1 MSRIGSK
8 LSPPQQRPP
17 PDIDPALQRLT
28 GAGQEALRKTIYSSD
43 SVDDLFGRRTR
54 EYTGTSPL
62 GKLQDPEADQDG
74 RQLFYPLD
82 LGEDDANHILLFKIY
97 NGYSEQYYQL
107 KRQVQ
112 ELERGQALLDELN
125 RDTAAL
131 DENIISAVQQKYNNL
146 VIDGRRMKVS
156 FLDGKFQAFEENR
169 GQVTFSD
176 EIESITGTY
185 LGNTMVPVVGE
196 RGQLDVLEDQA
207 GSFGRVGYRGTLGDF
222 AGLGV
227 GTDATNPTTLAA
239 SLSNRVRKAEVRQ
252 KETIALYM
260 PHKLNVAHFN
270 TYDTPE
276 FSVVKDVAALTEGN
290 VGGVAASLFRKG
302 AGVIDAL
309 GQITGTDVNAARAIA
324 AATGKVINPRR
335 ETLFVAPEL
344 RKFEFAFEF
353 APRNEKESLAIYDII
368 KAFKHH
374 AYPSRSIGKGFFFD
388 MPAEFELEFHSII
401 NGAAYENLWMNKIA
415 RCALVEINVDY
426 TAAGS
431 VSTFYNGAP
440 THINMTLT
448 FQEMELITQEF
459 VDRGY

>member
-1 MSRIGSK
+1 MS
-8 LSPPQQRPP
+8 QQP
-17 PDIDPALQRLT
+17 IDPALQRLT
-28 GAGQEALRKTIYSSD
+28 GAGQEALRKTIYSSE
-43 SVDDLFGRRTR
+43 SVDDLFGKKTR
-54 EYTGTSPL
+54 DYTGTSPL

-82 LGEDDANHILLFKIY
+82 LGENDANHILLFKIY

-107 KRQVQ
+107 KRKVQ

-131 DENIISAVQQKYNNL
+131 DEKTISALQQKYNNL

-156 FLDGKFQAFEENR
+156 FMDGKFQAFEETYAGF
-169 GQVTFSD
+169 GQVTFSK
-176 EIESITGTY
+176 EIDRIAGTY
-185 LGNTMVPVVGE
+185 LGNTMIPLGQRGE
-196 RGQLDVLEDQA
+196 LDIIEDQY
-207 GSFGRVGYRGTLGDF
+207 GSFNYVGNRKTLGTF
-222 AGLGV
+222 AGLGI
-227 GTDATNPTTLAA
+227 GTEANNATTLAA
-239 SLSNRVRKAEVRQ
+239 SLTNRVRKAEVRQ

-353 APRNEKESLAIYDII
+353 APRNEKESLAVYDII
-368 KAFKHH
+368 KTLKHH

-431 VSTFYNGAP
+431 VSTFFNGAP